1 MSTSNSKR
9 IPWGLIAY
17 IGVAVI
23 AIGVGTVML
32 TPEQDLP
39 IYQPSDL
46 NPALVDPAA
55 LGHEDHRIL
64 PFTLVNQLGDTVTEA
79 DAAGQVLVV
88 DFFFTRCA
96 TICPMLTSNLK
107 RVQDSFRQK
116 KGALDEPQCDAR
128 GRLGVRAEGLWRSQW
143 GEPRSLVAA
152 HGSEKEVYKL
162 ARQSYFAALDE
173 GDGGL
178 QDFVHTENMVLVD
191 TLGQLRVSM
200 TGRISMRSTVNG
212 ERCSS
217 CWNARETWR
226 GAGRTRTF
234 FPPGQKKIGA
244 SLAVYKKGST
254 FAPALNARRL
264 CKQRGERK
272 KERSGL

>member
-9 IPWGLIAY
+9 TPWGLVAY
-17 IGVAVI
+17 IAVAVI

-39 IYQPSDL
+39 IYQPSAL

-64 PFTLVNQLGDTVTEA
+64 PFTLLNQLGDTVTEA

-96 TICPMLTSNLK
+96 TICPMLTSNMK
-107 RVQDSFRQK
+107 RVQDSFM
-116 KGALDEPQCDAR
+116 AEE
-128 GRLGVRAEGLWRSQW
+128 GVRLMSHSVTPVADSVSVLSAY
-143 GEPRSLVAA
+143 GEANGVNPDRWWLLT
-152 HGSEKEVYKL
+152 GPKPEVYKL

-191 TLGQLRVSM
+191 TLGQLRGFYDGTDLDEVNRLVRDLQFLL
-200 TGRISMRSTVNG
+200 GRR
-212 ERCSS
+212 
-217 CWNARETWR
+217 
-226 GAGRTRTF
+226 
-234 FPPGQKKIGA
+234 
-244 SLAVYKKGST
+244 
-254 FAPALNARRL
+254 
-264 CKQRGERK
+264 
-272 KERSGL
+272 

>member
-9 IPWGLIAY
+9 TPWGLVAY
-17 IGVAVI
+17 IAVAVI

-64 PFTLVNQLGDTVTEA
+64 PFTLLNQLGDTVTEA
-79 DAAGQVLVV
+79 DVAGQVLVV

-96 TICPMLTSNLK
+96 TICPMLTSNMR
-107 RVQDSFRQK
+107 RVQDSFMAEK
-116 KGALDEPQCDAR
+116 
-128 GRLGVRAEGLWRSQW
+128 GVRLMSHSVTPVADSVSVLSAY
-143 GEPRSLVAA
+143 GEANGVDPDRWWLLT
-152 HGSEKEVYKL
+152 GPKPEVYKL

-191 TLGQLRVSM
+191 TLGQLRGFYDGTDLDEVNRLVRDLQFLL
-200 TGRISMRSTVNG
+200 GRR
-212 ERCSS
+212 
-217 CWNARETWR
+217 
-226 GAGRTRTF
+226 
-234 FPPGQKKIGA
+234 
-244 SLAVYKKGST
+244 
-254 FAPALNARRL
+254 
-264 CKQRGERK
+264 
-272 KERSGL
+272 

>member
-9 IPWGLIAY
+9 TPWGLVAY
-17 IGVAVI
+17 IAVAVI
-23 AIGVGTVML
+23 AIGVGTVLL

-64 PFTLVNQLGDTVTEA
+64 PFTLLNQLGDTVTEA

-96 TICPMLTSNLK
+96 TICPMLTSNMK
-107 RVQDSFRQK
+107 RVQDSFM
-116 KGALDEPQCDAR
+116 AEE
-128 GRLGVRAEGLWRSQW
+128 GVRLMSHSVTPVADSVSVLSAY
-143 GEPRSLVAA
+143 GEANGVNPDRWWLLT
-152 HGSEKEVYKL
+152 GPKPEVYKL

-191 TLGQLRVSM
+191 TLGQLRGFYDGTDLDEVNRLVRDLQFLL
-200 TGRISMRSTVNG
+200 GRR
-212 ERCSS
+212 
-217 CWNARETWR
+217 
-226 GAGRTRTF
+226 
-234 FPPGQKKIGA
+234 
-244 SLAVYKKGST
+244 
-254 FAPALNARRL
+254 
-264 CKQRGERK
+264 
-272 KERSGL
+272 